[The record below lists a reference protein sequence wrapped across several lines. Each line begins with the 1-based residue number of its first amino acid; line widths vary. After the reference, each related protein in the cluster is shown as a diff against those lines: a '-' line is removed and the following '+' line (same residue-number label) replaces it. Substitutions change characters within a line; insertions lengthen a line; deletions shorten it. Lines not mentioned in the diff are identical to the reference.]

1 MQIKNLRGK
10 IEMKKLIKEFKIFI
24 TRGNVV
30 DLSVGVIVGSA
41 FTAIVTAL
49 SNNIIKPIINWVLAL
64 CLGSNSL
71 DGIYTY
77 LKKAYMLNDKNETVI
92 DLANSIYIDWGAFL
106 NAVINF
112 LIIALVVFILVK
124 LINKAKDLA
133 DVNERMTREVQ
144 KKLDNDKELTDFEQK
159 WLNRYAKR
167 YPDKAPK
174 KTEKVVPEPEVKEP
188 TETEKLLTEILI
200 ELKARNAQTIET
212 DQNARKQ

>member
-1 MQIKNLRGK
+1 
-10 IEMKKLIKEFKIFI
+10 MKKLIKEFKIFI

-112 LIIALVVFILVK
+112 FTVSSSATGRSF
-124 LINKAKDLA
+124 
-133 DVNERMTREVQ
+133 
-144 KKLDNDKELTDFEQK
+144 F
-159 WLNRYAKR
+159 
-167 YPDKAPK
+167 
-174 KTEKVVPEPEVKEP
+174 
-188 TETEKLLTEILI
+188 
-200 ELKARNAQTIET
+200 
-212 DQNARKQ
+212 

>member
-1 MQIKNLRGK
+1 
-10 IEMKKLIKEFKIFI
+10 MKKLLKEFKTFI

-49 SNNIIKPIINWVLAL
+49 SNNIIKPVINWVLAL

-77 LKKAYMLNDKNETVI
+77 LKRVDMVNDAGETVV
-92 DLANSIYIDWGAFL
+92 DLANSIYIDWGAFI

-112 LIIALVVFILVK
+112 LIIAIVVFAIVK

-133 DVNERMTREVQ
+133 DVNANMSKQVQ
-144 KKLDNDKELTDFEQK
+144 KKLDNDEKLNDFEEK
-159 WLNRYAKR
+159 WLKKYTKR

-174 KTEKVVPEPEVKEP
+174 KTVAVVEEPVAYVP
-188 TETEKLLTEILI
+188 SETEKLLSRILE
-200 ELKARNAQTIET
+200 ELTK
-212 DQNARKQ
+212 QNATK

>member
-1 MQIKNLRGK
+1 MKN
-10 IEMKKLIKEFKIFI
+10 LIKEFKTFI

-77 LKKAYMLNDKNETVI
+77 LKKAYTINDKGETVI
-92 DLANSIYIDWGAFL
+92 DLANSIYIDWGAFI

-112 LIIALVVFILVK
+112 LIIALVVFLLVK
-124 LINKAKDLA
+124 LINKAKELA
-133 DVNERMTREVQ
+133 DVNEKMIKEVQ
-144 KKLDNDKELTDFEQK
+144 KKLDNDEKLNDFEQK
-159 WLNRYAKR
+159 WLERYAKR
-167 YPDKAPK
+167 HPDKAPK
-174 KTEKVVPEPEVKEP
+174 KAEAPVEPVPEVKEL
-188 TETEKLLTEILI
+188 TETEKLLTEILT
-200 ELKARNAQTIET
+200 ELKA
-212 DQNARKQ
+212 QNEKTSQKQ

>member
-1 MQIKNLRGK
+1 
-10 IEMKKLIKEFKIFI
+10 MKKLLKEFKTFI

-77 LKKAYMLNDKNETVI
+77 LKRVDMVNDAGETVV
-92 DLANSIYIDWGAFL
+92 DLANSIYIDWGAFI

-112 LIIALVVFILVK
+112 LIIAIVVFAIVK

-133 DVNERMTREVQ
+133 DVNANMSKQVQ
-144 KKLDNDKELTDFEQK
+144 KKLDNDEKLNDFEEK
-159 WLNRYAKR
+159 WLKKYTKR

-174 KTEKVVPEPEVKEP
+174 KTVAVVEEPVAYVP
-188 TETEKLLTEILI
+188 SETEKLLSRILE
-200 ELKARNAQTIET
+200 ELTK
-212 DQNARKQ
+212 QNATK

>member
-1 MQIKNLRGK
+1 MQIKNLKGK

-144 KKLDNDKELTDFEQK
+144 KKLDNDKELTDFEQT